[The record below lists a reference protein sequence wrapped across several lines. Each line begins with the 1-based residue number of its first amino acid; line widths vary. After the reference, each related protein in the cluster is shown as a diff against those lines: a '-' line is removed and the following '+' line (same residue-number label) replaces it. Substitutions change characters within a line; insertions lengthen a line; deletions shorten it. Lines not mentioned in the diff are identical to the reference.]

1 MASGQRQAELW
12 GPSARLWAEKHEAY
26 SLGLAEWL
34 LDRVLTQPGQ
44 KLLDAGCGTGGAL
57 KIALARGA
65 RVTGTD
71 VAPEMLEIC
80 RERVPQGEYFVA
92 DSEALPF
99 VDGTFDAI
107 IAQNSL
113 QFTESPVKALREF
126 ARVKKPGAPIGIA
139 CFAATEY
146 SDFATV
152 GAAVRKLF
160 TNPPTFEG
168 PFSLSPPNRLHKV
181 IADAGLSIVESAEHD
196 LVREFMTFEEF
207 WHGQAGT
214 GATRYTVRELGEEL
228 VKSTMAEA
236 MEQFTDAQGR
246 IRMNNRFHVLI
257 AK

>member
-107 IAQNSL
+107 IAQNS
-113 QFTESPVKALREF
+113 FAIHRESGQGV
-126 ARVKKPGAPIGIA
+126 ARVRASEETRRADRHCLLRGNGILRFRNGWCCGAQVVHKSAYIRGTVLA
-139 CFAATEY
+139 FASE
-146 SDFATV
+146 
-152 GAAVRKLF
+152 
-160 TNPPTFEG
+160 
-168 PFSLSPPNRLHKV
+168 
-181 IADAGLSIVESAEHD
+181 
-196 LVREFMTFEEF
+196 
-207 WHGQAGT
+207 
-214 GATRYTVRELGEEL
+214 
-228 VKSTMAEA
+228 
-236 MEQFTDAQGR
+236 
-246 IRMNNRFHVLI
+246 
-257 AK
+257 